1 MITVIS
7 PAKSLDFEGPLATKQ
22 KSQPRFLDQSQ
33 QLIDQLKELAPQDIA
48 SLMKLS
54 DKLAT
59 LNFDRYQEFSQPFTP
74 DNARQ
79 AVLAFRGD
87 VYQGLDADTLS
98 SAEFKYAQKHLR
110 ILSGLYGVLKPLDL
124 IQPYRL
130 EMGTKFENN
139 SGKNLYEFWGDSL
152 NQSLAKE
159 LSRQQESVLVNIA
172 SNEYFKAVKAKSL
185 DYRIITPTF
194 KDWKNGQYKMIS
206 FFAKKARGLMARYII
221 QNQVDQ
227 TEGLKDFNLE
237 GYYFD
242 KKSSSEN
249 DFVFLRDEKPES

>member
-22 KSQPRFLDQSQ
+22 KSQPKFLEQSQ
-33 QLIDQLKELAPQDIA
+33 QLINQLKELAPQEVA
-48 SLMKLS
+48 NLMKLS
-54 DKLAT
+54 DKLAL
-59 LNFDRYQEFSQPFTP
+59 LNYDRFQAFSQPFTS
-74 DNARQ
+74 DNSRQ
-79 AVLAFRGD
+79 ALLAFRGD
-87 VYQGLDADTLS
+87 VYQGLDADSLS
-98 SAEFKYAQKHLR
+98 SADFKYAQKHLR
-110 ILSGLYGVLKPLDL
+110 ILSGLYGILKPLDL

-130 EMGTKFENN
+130 EMGTKFANRA
-139 SGKNLYEFWGDSL
+139 GKNLYEFWGDSL
-152 NQSLAKE
+152 NQHLTKE
-159 LSRQQESVLVNIA
+159 LARQDQSVLVNLA

-185 DYRIITPTF
+185 PYTVVTPTF

-221 QNQVDQ
+221 QNQIEDPR
-227 TEGLKDFNLE
+227 ELKGFNLD

-249 DFVFLRDEKPES
+249 ELVFLRDENPNA